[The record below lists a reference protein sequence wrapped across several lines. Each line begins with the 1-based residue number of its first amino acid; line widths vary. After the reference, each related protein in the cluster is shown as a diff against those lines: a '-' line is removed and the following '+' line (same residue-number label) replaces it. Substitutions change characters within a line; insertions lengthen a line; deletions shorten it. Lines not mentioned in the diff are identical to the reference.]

1 MIYFPIRFKLTAYE
15 KQALLEEDNKISY
28 YKHHGKSGYHHL
40 DFGKPREDLTN
51 KIIKFF
57 PNPNKV
63 TLTAI
68 EANETVPLHTDG
80 NYGRNTVIIMP
91 LSNNYAPCIAD
102 NIEIPYMN
110 CYAFNTQ
117 VPHTVINNSTRR
129 ISLQLWYDM
138 DIEELYQIM
147 GNLWNGYAYRD
158 LI

>member
-1 MIYFPIRFKLTAYE
+1 MIYFPIRFKLTAKE
-15 KQALLEEDNKISY
+15 INDLLEEDKLIDY
-28 YKHHGKSGYHHL
+28 YKHPGKSGYHHL

-68 EANETVPLHTDG
+68 EENKTVPLHTDG
-80 NYGRNTVIIMP
+80 NYGRKTVIIMP

-117 VPHTVINNSTRR
+117 VPHTVINNNHRR
-129 ISLQLWYDM
+129 VSLQLWYD
-138 DIEELYQIM
+138 IEIEKLYHIM
-147 GNLWNGYAYRD
+147 GELWNGYAFRQ
-158 LI
+158 

>member
-1 MIYFPIRFKLTAYE
+1 MIYFPINFKLTA
-15 KQALLEEDNKISY
+15 KQINDLLEEDNAISY

-40 DFGKPREDLTN
+40 DFGKAKEELTH

-57 PNPNKV
+57 PEANKV

-68 EANETVPLHTDG
+68 EANKTVPLHTDG
-80 NYGRNTVIIMP
+80 NYGRKTVIILP

-102 NIEIPYMN
+102 NTVIPYMN

-117 VPHTVINNSTRR
+117 IPHTVINNSTRR

-138 DIEELYQIM
+138 DIEQLYSIM
-147 GNLWNGYAYRD
+147 GNDTSVLPNV
-158 LI
+158 L